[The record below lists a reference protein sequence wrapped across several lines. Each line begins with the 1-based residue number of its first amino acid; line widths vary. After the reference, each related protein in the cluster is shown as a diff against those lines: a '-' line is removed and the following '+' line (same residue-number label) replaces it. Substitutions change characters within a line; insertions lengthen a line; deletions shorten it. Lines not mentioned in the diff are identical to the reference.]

1 MYLCCVAIKQRKL
14 KHEIMKT
21 EIINTEITS
30 KGKGQYS
37 IIVELLIDND
47 LEFKKSFHSTNSQ
60 LYDLVKNNDD
70 RDSLLIDS
78 LGGIE
83 EIIRDLEF
91 TVQFKVNGTEIE
103 SFTSLEE
110 AKNFIVSN
118 ENEDKINGDF
128 EKNCYE
134 IKLNNN

>member
-1 MYLCCVAIKQRKL
+1 
-14 KHEIMKT
+14 MKT

-37 IIVELLIDND
+37 IEVELLIDND

-60 LYDLVKNNDD
+60 LYDKVKNNVN
-70 RDSLLIDS
+70 RNSILIDS
-78 LGGIE
+78 LGGID

-91 TVQFKVNGTEIE
+91 TVQFKANSSEIE
-103 SFTSLEE
+103 TFISLDE
-110 AKNFIVSN
+110 AKSFIFSN

-128 EKNCYE
+128 EKNFYE
-134 IKLNNN
+134 IKLSNL